1 MAEQL
6 TYSYKP
12 RSGTLKDKLR
22 LMIPDRPVKDRQ
34 PEARFADE
42 ELLDIIDI
50 AGSDILEATAT
61 ACEIIATDET
71 KRMINVS
78 INSGMSISRSNTP
91 TYWLQR
97 AKQIRDAALKTP
109 WEYIDNVCYDV
120 DGLGRDFTIYNNSA
134 LDGWDGWSDD

>member
-12 RSGTLKDKLR
+12 RSGAAKDKLR
-22 LMIPDRPVKDRQ
+22 LMIPDRPVKNRQ

-50 AGSDILEATAT
+50 AGNDLTEATAT

-71 KRMINVS
+71 KRMLSVS

-91 TYWLQR
+91 SAWLQR
-97 AKQIRDAALKTP
+97 AKQIRDAALKVP
-109 WEYIDNVCYDV
+109 WEFVDNMHYDV
-120 DGLGRDFTIYNNSA
+120 DGLGRDITRYADI
-134 LDGWDGWSDD
+134 DGWDGGTDD